1 MSLTDAPRLE
11 RPAPGD
17 DEPVTVV
24 VSRKVKPGFEAAYE
38 AWLDRL
44 IAGASGMRGYLG
56 AKVQRP
62 RPGEA
67 PTYTSVFRFESV
79 ETLRAFE
86 ESELRRRRRGLE
98 STHWARAVVHA
109 AAGHRG
115 CAAVEASH
123 GARDDR
129 GRVRAGLVARAARGA
144 CLGARACACQAARHD
159 RHRGLL
165 DDLRAHAAHHAVA
178 GALDLSN
185 EGSVMSI
192 AFDLERQSTKTGA
205 AGQRGA

>member
-1 MSLTDAPRLE
+1 MSLTDAPALE
-11 RPAPGD
+11 RPALGD

-24 VSRKVKPGFEAAYE
+24 VSRRVKPGFEAAYE

-86 ESELRRRRRGLE
+86 ESELRRHALAEAAAFVEADAVWSRLTGLE
-98 STHWARAVVHA
+98 LWFTPPPGTVVPQPSKLRMALVMIVVVYALVLSLGQLVALVLARAPA
-109 AAGHRG
+109 P
-115 CAAVEASH
+115 
-123 GARDDR
+123 ARL
-129 GRVRAGLVARAARGA
+129 LVTIVIEVFLMTYVLMPRITRWLAPW
-144 CLGARACACQAARHD
+144 
-159 RHRGLL
+159 
-165 DDLRAHAAHHAVA
+165 
-178 GALDLSN
+178 
-185 EGSVMSI
+185 I
-192 AFDLERQSTKTGA
+192 YPTKEVS
-205 AGQRGA
+205 